1 MSKKSRFRGPFDK
14 WHGKRAESLVQ
25 AERQHLYH
33 IYWSLWRQLWSE
45 KFLWMICKILGLF
58 VNPLTA
64 DDRCSPLNR
73 GNLLQHFQMHL
84 PEKRKIFC
92 KFFFTFS
99 KFRVNFEHFQKKR
112 TVIADVFWKLQT
124 QKNVVTYMSKKS
136 RLRGPFDKYHGKR
149 D

>member
-64 DDRCSPLNR
+64 DDKCSLLNR

-92 KFFFTFS
+92 EFFFTFS
-99 KFRVNFEHFQKKR
+99 KFRVNFEHFQKKDDPHSWCIFEH
-112 TVIADVFWKLQT
+112 TDSEK
-124 QKNVVTYMSKKS
+124 
-136 RLRGPFDKYHGKR
+136 RG
-149 D
+149 

>member
-1 MSKKSRFRGPFDK
+1 
-14 WHGKRAESLVQ
+14 
-25 AERQHLYH
+25 
-33 IYWSLWRQLWSE
+33 
-45 KFLWMICKILGLF
+45 
-58 VNPLTA
+58 
-64 DDRCSPLNR
+64 
-73 GNLLQHFQMHL
+73 MHL
-84 PEKRKIFC
+84 SQKRKIFC
-92 KFFFTFS
+92 EFFFTFS